1 MSAIALSG
9 DNPRYVDKGIDIM
22 DGIESLRMRTKA
34 LLEGVLRLWDD
45 VHQGQRD
52 AAERQVLVETRDHLE
67 DAFLVVIAGEFNA
80 GKSSLL
86 NAIVGSEVMT
96 EGATPTTDAVT
107 MLRYAPQELA
117 LSERPGWVV
126 RALPVSLLQRMSI
139 VDTPGT
145 NAVLRHHEVLTR
157 EIVPRADVVLFITS
171 ADRPFSETERAFLA
185 MLKDWRRQ
193 VVLVVNKIDL
203 LNDAEQ
209 AEVLTFVREQALA
222 LFGEAPL
229 VMPISV
235 RRWRQGDETT
245 SGFTA
250 LWDYLNQRL
259 DDRTRMRIRLESPLG
274 ISDQVVKQARQSI
287 QAQRQNVNED
297 VQAVAYLQGQIHQF
311 ANDLRRDV
319 QGHQAAVRAILSDTE
334 VRGMRFF
341 DEYIRFRHLHRLIKG
356 DELERLFASEVA
368 ADLADHVEERTQVMV
383 DWLIERNLQ
392 LWQQVSEY
400 VYRRARTSE
409 SLLPEGAAIFQYRR
423 QALINDIVTTANEIV
438 ARYDRSAEAAHV
450 ANELRQALA
459 TTAVIQVG
467 AVGVGAIIAT
477 ALKGAVFDTT
487 GVIAASVIAVGGLYV
502 IPARRT
508 ALKNQLQQRM
518 AEVRHA
524 LLTKL
529 DQQFESELAR
539 MQGRITDAI
548 GPYTRLVAAEVDRL
562 EQSDNHARHLDDEI
576 AEIRAMIRNQLS

>member
-1 MSAIALSG
+1 
-9 DNPRYVDKGIDIM
+9 M
-22 DGIESLRMRTKA
+22 DGIESLRMRTKT

-52 AAERQVLVETRDHLE
+52 GAERHVLVETRDHLE

-80 GKSSLL
+80 GKSSLI

-117 LSERPGWVV
+117 ISERPGWVV
-126 RALPVSLLQRMSI
+126 RALPVPLLQRMSI

-193 VVLVVNKIDL
+193 VVIVVNKIDL
-203 LNDAEQ
+203 LNEREQ
-209 AEVLTFVREQALA
+209 TEVLTFVREQAIA
-222 LFGEAPL
+222 LFGESPL
-229 VMPISV
+229 VLPISV
-235 RRWRQGDETT
+235 RRWRAGDEIA

-250 LWDYLNQRL
+250 LWEYLNQRL

-274 ISDQVVKQARQSI
+274 ISDQVVKQARQAI
-287 QAQRQNVNED
+287 QAQRQSVNDD
-297 VQAVAYLQGQIHQF
+297 VQAVAYLQGQIQQF

-319 QGHQAAVRAILSDTE
+319 QGHQSAVKVILSDTE

-341 DEYIRFRHLHRLIKG
+341 DEYIRFRHLHRLLKG
-356 DELERLFASEVA
+356 DELEQLFAREVA
-368 ADLADHVEERTQVMV
+368 ADLADQVEERTQVMV

-400 VYRRARTSE
+400 VYRRARTTE

-423 QALINDIVTTANEIV
+423 QALIADIVATANEIV
-438 ARYDRSAEAAHV
+438 ASYDRSAEAANV

-467 AVGVGAIIAT
+467 AVGIGAIIAT

-487 GVIAASVIAVGGLYV
+487 GVIAASVIALGGLYV

-518 AEVRHA
+518 AEVRQA
-524 LLTKL
+524 LLAKL

-562 EQSDNHARHLDDEI
+562 EQAQDHARHLDDEI

>member
-1 MSAIALSG
+1 M
-9 DNPRYVDKGIDIM
+9 VDKGTAMM
-22 DGIESLRMRTKA
+22 DGIESLRMRTKT

-52 AAERQVLVETRDHLE
+52 GAERQVLVETRDHLE

-117 LSERPGWVV
+117 ISERPGWVV
-126 RALPVSLLQRMSI
+126 RALPVPLLQRMSI

-193 VVLVVNKIDL
+193 VVIVVNKIDL
-203 LNDAEQ
+203 LNETEQ
-209 AEVLTFVREQALA
+209 TEVLTFVRDQAIA
-222 LFGEAPL
+222 LFGESPL
-229 VMPISV
+229 VLPISV
-235 RRWRQGDETT
+235 RRWRAGDEVA
-245 SGFTA
+245 SGFTV
-250 LWDYLNQRL
+250 LWEYLNQRL
-259 DDRTRMRIRLESPLG
+259 DDRMRMRIRLESPLG
-274 ISDQVVKQARQSI
+274 ISDQVVKQARQAI
-287 QAQRQNVNED
+287 QTQRQSVNDD
-297 VQAVAYLQGQIHQF
+297 VQAVAYLQGQIQQF

-319 QGHQAAVRAILSDTE
+319 KGHQAAVHAILSDTE

-341 DEYIRFRHLHRLIKG
+341 DEYIRFRHLHRLLKG
-356 DELERLFASEVA
+356 DELEQLFAREVA
-368 ADLADHVEERTQVMV
+368 ADLADQVEERTQVMV

-400 VYRRARTSE
+400 VYRRAPTTE
-409 SLLPEGAAIFQYRR
+409 SLLPEGAAMFQYRR
-423 QALINDIVTTANEIV
+423 QALITDIVATANEIV
-438 ARYDRSAEAAHV
+438 ASYDRSAEAAHV
-450 ANELRQALA
+450 AHELRQALA

-487 GVIAASVIAVGGLYV
+487 GVIAASVIAIGGLYV

-518 AEVRHA
+518 AEVRQA
-524 LLTKL
+524 LLAKL

-562 EQSDNHARHLDDEI
+562 EQANDYARHLDDEI

>member
-1 MSAIALSG
+1 
-9 DNPRYVDKGIDIM
+9 K
-22 DGIESLRMRTKA
+22 T
-34 LLEGVLRLWDD
+34 LLEGLLRLWDD

-52 AAERQVLVETRDHLE
+52 ATERQVLVETRDHLE
-67 DAFLVVIAGEFNA
+67 DAFLLVIAGEFNA

-107 MLRYAPQELA
+107 MLRYAPQEMA
-117 LSERPGWVV
+117 ISERPGWVI
-126 RALPVSLLQRMSI
+126 RALPVPLLQRMSI

-157 EIVPRADVVLFITS
+157 EIVPRADAVLFITS

-185 MLKDWRRQ
+185 MLKDWRRH
-193 VVLVVNKIDL
+193 VVIVVNKIDL
-203 LNDAEQ
+203 LNETEHT
-209 AEVLTFVREQALA
+209 EVLTFVREQATA
-222 LFGEAPL
+222 LFGESPL
-229 VMPISV
+229 VLPISV
-235 RRWRQGDETT
+235 RRWRAGDEVT

-250 LWDYLNQRL
+250 LWEYLNQRL
-259 DDRTRMRIRLESPLG
+259 DDRMRMRIRLESPLG
-274 ISDQVVKQARQSI
+274 ISDQVVKQARQAI
-287 QAQRQNVNED
+287 QTQRQSVNDD
-297 VQAVAYLQGQIHQF
+297 VQAVAYLQGQITQF
-311 ANDLRRDV
+311 AHDLRRDV
-319 QGHQAAVRAILSDTE
+319 QGHHAAVQAILSDTE

-341 DEYIRFRHLHRLIKG
+341 DEYIRFRHLHRLLKG
-356 DELERLFASEVA
+356 DELEQLFAREVA

-392 LWQQVSEY
+392 LWQHVSEY
-400 VYRRARTSE
+400 VYRRARTTD
-409 SLLPEGAAIFQYRR
+409 SLLPEGTAMFQYRR
-423 QALINDIVTTANEIV
+423 QALIDDIVTTANDIV
-438 ARYDRSAEAAHV
+438 ASYDRNAEAAHV

-467 AVGVGAIIAT
+467 AIGVGAIIAT

-487 GVIAASVIAVGGLYV
+487 GVIAASVIALGGLYI

-518 AEVRHA
+518 AEVRQA
-524 LLTKL
+524 LLTQL
-529 DQQFESELAR
+529 TQQFEAELTR

-548 GPYTRLVAAEVDRL
+548 GPYTRLVATEVDRL
-562 EQSDNHARHLDDEI
+562 EQAHDHAQHLDDEI
-576 AEIRAMIRNQLS
+576 AEIRAMIRNQFR

>member
-1 MSAIALSG
+1 
-9 DNPRYVDKGIDIM
+9 M
-22 DGIESLRMRTKA
+22 DGIESLRLRTKT
-34 LLEGVLRLWDD
+34 LLEGVLTLWDD
-45 VHQGQRD
+45 VHQGHRD
-52 AAERQVLVETRDHLE
+52 AAERHVLVETRDHLE

-80 GKSSLL
+80 GKSSLI
-86 NAIVGSEVMT
+86 NAVVGSEVMT

-117 LSERPGWVV
+117 ISERPGWVV
-126 RALPVSLLQRMSI
+126 RALPVPLLQRMSI

-193 VVLVVNKIDL
+193 VVIVVNKIDL
-203 LNDAEQ
+203 LNEREQ
-209 AEVLTFVREQALA
+209 TEVLTFVREQAIA
-222 LFGEAPL
+222 LFGESPL
-229 VMPISV
+229 VLPISV
-235 RRWRQGDETT
+235 RRWRAGDEIA

-250 LWDYLNQRL
+250 LWEYLNQRL

-274 ISDQVVKQARQSI
+274 ISDQVVKQARQAI
-287 QAQRQNVNED
+287 QAQRLSVNDD
-297 VQAVAYLQGQIHQF
+297 VQAVAYLQGQIQQF
-311 ANDLRRDV
+311 ANDLRRDA
-319 QGHQAAVRAILSDTE
+319 QGHNAAIHAILSDTE

-341 DEYIRFRHLHRLIKG
+341 DEYIRFRHLHRLLKG
-356 DELERLFASEVA
+356 DELEQLFAREVA
-368 ADLADHVEERTQVMV
+368 ADLADQVEERTQLMV

-423 QALINDIVTTANEIV
+423 QALIADIVATANEIV
-438 ARYDRSAEAAHV
+438 SSYDRNAEAAHV
-450 ANELRQALA
+450 AYELRQALA

-487 GVIAASVIAVGGLYV
+487 GVIAASVIALGGLYV

-518 AEVRHA
+518 AEVRQA
-524 LLTKL
+524 LLAKI

-562 EQSDNHARHLDDEI
+562 EQADNHARHLDDEI

>member
-1 MSAIALSG
+1 
-9 DNPRYVDKGIDIM
+9 M
-22 DGIESLRMRTKA
+22 DGIESLRMRTKI
-34 LLEGVLRLWDD
+34 LLEGLLQLWDD
-45 VHQGQRD
+45 VHQGHRD
-52 AAERQVLVETRDHLE
+52 ATERQVLVETRDHLE

-80 GKSSLL
+80 GKSSLI

-117 LSERPGWVV
+117 ISERPGWVV
-126 RALPVSLLQRMSI
+126 RALPVPLLQRMSI

-193 VVLVVNKIDL
+193 VVIVVNKIDL
-203 LNDAEQ
+203 LNEREQ
-209 AEVLTFVREQALA
+209 TEVLTFVREQAIA
-222 LFGEAPL
+222 LFGESPL
-229 VMPISV
+229 VLPISV
-235 RRWRQGDETT
+235 RRWRAGDEIA

-250 LWDYLNQRL
+250 LWEYLNQRL

-274 ISDQVVKQARQSI
+274 ISDQVVKQARQAI
-287 QAQRQNVNED
+287 QAQRQSVNDD
-297 VQAVAYLQGQIHQF
+297 VQAVAYLQGQIQQF

-319 QGHQAAVRAILSDTE
+319 QGHQSAVKVILSDTE

-341 DEYIRFRHLHRLIKG
+341 DEYIRFRHLHRLLKG
-356 DELERLFASEVA
+356 DELEQLFAREVA
-368 ADLADHVEERTQVMV
+368 ADLADQVEERTQVMV

-400 VYRRARTSE
+400 VYRRARTTE

-423 QALINDIVTTANEIV
+423 QALITDIVTTANEIV
-438 ARYDRSAEAAHV
+438 ASYDRSAEAANV

-487 GVIAASVIAVGGLYV
+487 GVIAASVIALGGLYV

-518 AEVRHA
+518 TEVRQA
-524 LLTKL
+524 LLAKL

-562 EQSDNHARHLDDEI
+562 EQAQDHARHLDDEI

>member
-1 MSAIALSG
+1 
-9 DNPRYVDKGIDIM
+9 M
-22 DGIESLRMRTKA
+22 DGIESLRMRTKT
-34 LLEGVLRLWDD
+34 LLEGVLKLWDD
-45 VHQGQRD
+45 VHQGHRD
-52 AAERQVLVETRDHLE
+52 GAERHVLVETRDHLE

-117 LSERPGWVV
+117 IAERPGWVV
-126 RALPVSLLQRMSI
+126 RALPVPLLQRMSI

-193 VVLVVNKIDL
+193 VIIVVNKIDL
-203 LNDAEQ
+203 LNDAEES
-209 AEVLTFVREQALA
+209 EVLTFVREQAIT
-222 LFGEAPL
+222 LFGESPL
-229 VMPISV
+229 VLPLSV
-235 RRWRQGDETT
+235 RRWRQGDEIS

-274 ISDQVVKQARQSI
+274 ISDQVVKQARHAIQS
-287 QAQRQNVNED
+287 QRQSVNDD
-297 VQAVAYLQGQIHQF
+297 VQAVAYLQGQIQQF

-319 QGHQAAVRAILSDTE
+319 QGHQSAVHAILSDTE

-356 DELERLFASEVA
+356 DELEQLFAREVA
-368 ADLADHVEERTQVMV
+368 ADLADQVEERTQVMV

-423 QALINDIVTTANEIV
+423 QALIDDIVATANEIV
-438 ARYDRSAEAAHV
+438 ASYDRSAEAAHV

-467 AVGVGAIIAT
+467 AIGVGAIIAT

-487 GVIAASVIAVGGLYV
+487 GVIAASVIALGGLYV

-518 AEVRHA
+518 AEVRQA
-524 LLTKL
+524 LLNKL
-529 DQQFESELAR
+529 IQQFESELDR
-539 MQGRITDAI
+539 MQGRINDAI

-562 EQSDNHARHLDDEI
+562 ELADNHARHLDDDI

>member
-1 MSAIALSG
+1 M
-9 DNPRYVDKGIDIM
+9 VDKGTAIM
-22 DGIESLRMRTKA
+22 DGIESLRMRTKI
-34 LLEGVLRLWDD
+34 LLEGLLKLWDD
-45 VHQGQRD
+45 IHQGHRD

-80 GKSSLL
+80 GKSSLI

-117 LSERPGWVV
+117 ISERPGWVV
-126 RALPVSLLQRMSI
+126 RALPVPLLQRMSI

-193 VVLVVNKIDL
+193 VVIVVNKIDL
-203 LNDAEQ
+203 LNETEQ
-209 AEVLTFVREQALA
+209 SEVLTFVREQAIA
-222 LFGEAPL
+222 LFGESPL
-229 VMPISV
+229 ILPISV
-235 RRWRQGDETT
+235 RRWRAGDEMA

-250 LWDYLNQRL
+250 LWEYLNQRL

-274 ISDQVVKQARQSI
+274 ISDQVVKQARQAI
-287 QAQRQNVNED
+287 QTQRQSVNDD
-297 VQAVAYLQGQIHQF
+297 VQAVAYLQGQIQQF

-319 QGHQAAVRAILSDTE
+319 QGHQSAVKAILSDTE

-341 DEYIRFRHLHRLIKG
+341 DEYIRFRHLHRLLKG
-356 DELERLFASEVA
+356 DELEQLFAREVA
-368 ADLADHVEERTQVMV
+368 ADLADQVEERTQVMV

-400 VYRRARTSE
+400 VYRRARTTE
-409 SLLPEGAAIFQYRR
+409 SLLPEGTAIFQYRR
-423 QALINDIVTTANEIV
+423 QALIADIVTTANEIV
-438 ARYDRSAEAAHV
+438 ASYDRSAEAANV

-487 GVIAASVIAVGGLYV
+487 GVIAASVIALGGLYV

-518 AEVRHA
+518 AEVRQA
-524 LLTKL
+524 LLAKL

-562 EQSDNHARHLDDEI
+562 EQANDHARHLDDEI

>member
-1 MSAIALSG
+1 
-9 DNPRYVDKGIDIM
+9 M
-22 DGIESLRMRTKA
+22 DGIESLRMRTKI
-34 LLEGVLRLWDD
+34 LLEGLLQLWDD
-45 VHQGQRD
+45 VHQGHRD
-52 AAERQVLVETRDHLE
+52 ATERQVLVETRDHLE

-80 GKSSLL
+80 GKSSLI

-117 LSERPGWVV
+117 ISERPGWVV
-126 RALPVSLLQRMSI
+126 RALPVPLLQRMSI

-193 VVLVVNKIDL
+193 VVIVVNKIDL
-203 LNDAEQ
+203 LNEREQ
-209 AEVLTFVREQALA
+209 TEVLTFVREQAIA
-222 LFGEAPL
+222 LFGESPL
-229 VMPISV
+229 VLPISV
-235 RRWRQGDETT
+235 RRWRAGDEIA

-250 LWDYLNQRL
+250 LWEYLNQRL

-274 ISDQVVKQARQSI
+274 ISDQVVKQARQAI
-287 QAQRQNVNED
+287 QAQRQSVNDD
-297 VQAVAYLQGQIHQF
+297 VQAVAYLQGQIQQF

-319 QGHQAAVRAILSDTE
+319 QGHQSAVKVILSDTE

-341 DEYIRFRHLHRLIKG
+341 DEYIRFRHLHRLLKG
-356 DELERLFASEVA
+356 DELEQLFAREVA
-368 ADLADHVEERTQVMV
+368 ADLADQVEERTQVMV

-400 VYRRARTSE
+400 VYRRARTTE

-423 QALINDIVTTANEIV
+423 QALIADIVATANEIV
-438 ARYDRSAEAAHV
+438 ASYDRSAEAAHV

-467 AVGVGAIIAT
+467 AVGIGAIIAT

-487 GVIAASVIAVGGLYV
+487 GVIAASVIALGGLYV

-518 AEVRHA
+518 AEVRQA
-524 LLTKL
+524 LLAKL

-562 EQSDNHARHLDDEI
+562 EQAQDHARHLDDEI

>member
-1 MSAIALSG
+1 
-9 DNPRYVDKGIDIM
+9 M
-22 DGIESLRMRTKA
+22 DGIESLRLRTKT
-34 LLEGVLRLWDD
+34 LLEGVLALWDN

-52 AAERQVLVETRDHLE
+52 AAERHVLVETRDHLE

-117 LSERPGWVV
+117 ISERPGWVV
-126 RALPVSLLQRMSI
+126 RALPVPLLRRMSI

-193 VVLVVNKIDL
+193 VVIVVNKIDL
-203 LNDAEQ
+203 LTDAEQ
-209 AEVLTFVREQALA
+209 VEVLTFVREQAMA
-222 LFGEAPL
+222 LFGESPL

-235 RRWRQGDETT
+235 RRWRQGDEVA

-250 LWDYLNQRL
+250 LWEYLNQRL

-274 ISDQVVKQARQSI
+274 ISDQVVKQARHSI
-287 QAQRQNVNED
+287 ESQRQSVNDD
-297 VQAVAYLQGQIHQF
+297 VQAVAYLQGQIQQF
-311 ANDLRRDV
+311 AHDLRRDAH
-319 QGHQAAVRAILSDTE
+319 GHQSAIHAILSDTE

-341 DEYIRFRHLHRLIKG
+341 DEYIRFRHLHRLLKG
-356 DELERLFASEVA
+356 DELEQLFAREVA
-368 ADLADHVEERTQVMV
+368 ADLADQVEERTQVMV

-423 QALINDIVTTANEIV
+423 QALMADIVATANEIV
-438 ARYDRSAEAAHV
+438 ASYDRSAEAAHV

-467 AVGVGAIIAT
+467 AIGIGAIIAT

-487 GVIAASVIAVGGLYV
+487 GVIAASVIALGGLYV

-518 AEVRHA
+518 AEVRQA

-529 DQQFESELAR
+529 DLQFESELAR

-562 EQSDNHARHLDDEI
+562 EQANDHARHLDDEI